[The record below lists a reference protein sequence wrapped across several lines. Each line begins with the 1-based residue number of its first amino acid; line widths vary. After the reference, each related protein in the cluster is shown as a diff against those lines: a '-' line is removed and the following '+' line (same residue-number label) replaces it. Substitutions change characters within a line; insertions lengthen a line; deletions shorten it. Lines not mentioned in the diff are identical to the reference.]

1 MKCPTTLVRVALAWA
16 LVACAAGR
24 SALAQ
29 SGLTKLN
36 IVPNSVVEKIGVDQ
50 KLGAPVPLDLEF
62 RDESGR
68 TVRLGQYF
76 TTGKPVVLS
85 LVYYRCP
92 GLCTMTLNSMSAAF
106 KPLTLSV
113 GKDFEVVTVS
123 IDPKETPK
131 LAAAKKAE
139 YLKRY
144 GRPGA
149 EAGWHFLT
157 GDGASIEALAA
168 AVGFRYVYQPEI
180 DQYAHAAAIMVATPQ
195 GKLARYFYGIEYS
208 ARDLRLGLVEAS
220 GNRIGTLADVMTLL
234 CYQYDPK
241 SGKYGTAVMRIVR
254 AGGVATVLG
263 LGAFIV
269 LTLRRERRAVGV
281 AAPSR
286 GPAHDT
292 GAGAGRA

>member
-1 MKCPTTLVRVALAWA
+1 MKWSETFFRIVLVSAIVT
-16 LVACAAGR
+16 CAGGPM
-24 SALAQ
+24 ALAQ
-29 SGLTKLN
+29 SGLTQLN

-50 KLGAPVPLDLEF
+50 KLGAPIPLDLEF
-62 RDESGR
+62 RDESGG

-106 KPLTLSV
+106 KPLTLDV

-157 GDGASIEALAA
+157 GDEASIQALA
-168 AVGFRYVYQPEI
+168 
-180 DQYAHAAAIMVATPQ
+180 
-195 GKLARYFYGIEYS
+195 S
-208 ARDLRLGLVEAS
+208 
-220 GNRIGTLADVMTLL
+220 
-234 CYQYDPK
+234 
-241 SGKYGTAVMRIVR
+241 
-254 AGGVATVLG
+254 
-263 LGAFIV
+263 
-269 LTLRRERRAVGV
+269 AVGV
-281 AAPSR
+281 R
-286 GPAHDT
+286 EL
-292 GAGAGRA
+292 

>member
-1 MKCPTTLVRVALAWA
+1 MKWSKTFLRAVLVSA
-16 LVACAAGR
+16 LVTCAGGR
-24 SALAQ
+24 IALAQ
-29 SGLTKLN
+29 SGLTQLK
-36 IVPNSVVEKIGVDQ
+36 IVPNDVVEKIGVDQ
-50 KLGAPVPLDLEF
+50 KLGAQIPLDLEF
-62 RDESGR
+62 RDENGG

-76 TTGKPVVLS
+76 SSGKPVVLS

-106 KPLTLSV
+106 KPLTLDV

-157 GDGASIEALAA
+157 GDEASIQALAS

-220 GNRIGTLADVMTLL
+220 GNKIGSLADVMTLL

-241 SGKYGTAVMRIVR
+241 SGKYGAAVMRIVR

-269 LTLRRERRAVGV
+269 LTLRRERRAVV
-281 AAPSR
+281 V
-286 GPAHDT
+286 PARPP
-292 GAGAGRA
+292 GANMGAGRA

>member
-1 MKCPTTLVRVALAWA
+1 MNWSKTFFRLVFVSVLAT
-16 LVACAAGR
+16 CAGGR
-24 SALAQ
+24 MAQAQ

-50 KLGAPVPLDLEF
+50 KLGAPIPLDLAF
-62 RDESGR
+62 RDEGGS

-157 GDGASIEALAA
+157 GDEASIQALAS

-220 GNRIGTLADVMTLL
+220 GNKIGTLADVMTLL
-234 CYQYDPK
+234 CYQYDPH
-241 SGKYGTAVMRIVR
+241 SGKYSAAVMRIVQV
-254 AGGVATVLG
+254 GGVLTVAG
-263 LGAFIV
+263 LGACLFLMV
-269 LTLRRERRAVGV
+269 RRDRRAV
-281 AAPSR
+281 A
-286 GPAHDT
+286 GPVVQART
-292 GAGAGRA
+292 A

>member
-1 MKCPTTLVRVALAWA
+1 MKWSKTFFRLVLASTLVT
-16 LVACAAGR
+16 CAGGPT
-24 SALAQ
+24 ALAQ
-29 SGLTKLN
+29 SGLAKLN
-36 IVPNSVVEKIGVDQ
+36 IVPNSVVDKIGVDQ
-50 KLGAPVPLDLEF
+50 KLGAPLPLDLEF
-62 RDESGR
+62 RDESGS

-76 TTGKPVVLS
+76 SSGKPVVLS

-106 KPLTLSV
+106 KPLTLNV

-157 GDGASIEALAA
+157 GDEASIQALAG

-220 GNRIGTLADVMTLL
+220 DNKTGTLADVMTLL

-241 SGKYGTAVMRIVR
+241 SGKYGAAVMRIVR

-269 LTLRRERRAVGV
+269 LTLRRERRPVV
-281 AAPSR
+281 VPAPPP
-286 GPAHDT
+286 GA

>member
-1 MKCPTTLVRVALAWA
+1 MNWSNTFFRLVFVSVLAT
-16 LVACAAGR
+16 CAGGR
-24 SALAQ
+24 MAHAQ

-50 KLGAPVPLDLEF
+50 KLGAPIPLDLEF
-62 RDESGR
+62 RDEGGS

-157 GDGASIEALAA
+157 GDEASIQALAS

-220 GNRIGTLADVMTLL
+220 GNKIGTLADVMTLL

-241 SGKYGTAVMRIVR
+241 SGKYGAAVMRIVR

-269 LTLRRERRAVGV
+269 AALRRDRRAV
-281 AAPSR
+281 AAPVPARPPGASTGR
-286 GPAHDT
+286 G
-292 GAGAGRA
+292 